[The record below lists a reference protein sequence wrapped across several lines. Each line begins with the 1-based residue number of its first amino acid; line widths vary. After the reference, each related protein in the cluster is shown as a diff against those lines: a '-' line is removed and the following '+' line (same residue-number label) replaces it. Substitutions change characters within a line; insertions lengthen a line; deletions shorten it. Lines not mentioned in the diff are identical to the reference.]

1 MRLWASVL
9 SVCRPPWRTHRARHM
24 QLYKEI
30 YISLLDGRGR
40 GVVQQMAGMFQV
52 CLAGKG
58 IWPSLLIGSQ

>member
-1 MRLWASVL
+1 
-9 SVCRPPWRTHRARHM
+9 M

-30 YISLLDGRGR
+30 YISLLNGRGR